1 MMAIH
6 EIHTCELWFDFG
18 LIAQLVGTA
27 SAWQRSGFE
36 SRLLSPFLPLSLSR
50 CYLSNAKNCK
60 VIHIFS
66 LIRIFWTDSADEIK
80 KKRFFCH
87 KPLTPS

>member
-1 MMAIH
+1 MVTIH

-18 LIAQLVGTA
+18 LIAGCALRRHGRGQGLNPA
-27 SAWQRSGFE
+27 CYPHSC
-36 SRLLSPFLPLSLSR
+36 LSR

-66 LIRIFWTDSADEIK
+66 LIPIFWTDSEDGIK
-80 KKRFFCH
+80 NKRFFCH